1 MESNLKVKIEVSKLS
16 KKEYI
21 IKDKSDIIIG
31 RFYIIEFADSS
42 KKCDIKLNFY
52 KACKCELLKET
63 LKLILRAVFKDLN
76 IFKINIKTVEGIE
89 ISSFL
94 DLGFTLEGIFS
105 ENQYHEG
112 EFLDE
117 LSFGITRTEYNH
129 KIKSLFIE
137 LKGKNIVLRNLT
149 PGNAN
154 DLLEYYIRNKE
165 YLAPFEP
172 NRDNNFYTLDGQR
185 DILNESYRQF
195 LNGSSIEVGIFKND
209 NFIGKIKV
217 SSLVFG
223 SFKNGILGY
232 SIDKLEQGH
241 GYMKEAVNLFI
252 DYLFTEEDLHRVEAS
267 ALLENEKSKGVLK
280 GCRFNELGINKK
292 YLFINGQWK
301 DHVTYYI
308 TKEEF
313 YRKQSK

>member
-1 MESNLKVKIEVSKLS
+1 MECNLKIKIEASKLS
-16 KKEYI
+16 KNEYI
-21 IKDKSDIIIG
+21 IKDKSDITVG
-31 RFYIIEFADSS
+31 RFYIIELADTS
-42 KKCDIKLNFY
+42 KKCDIKLSFY
-52 KACKCELLKET
+52 KTCKYELLKEA
-63 LKLILRAVFKDLN
+63 LIMILRAVFKDLN
-76 IFKINIKTVEGIE
+76 IFKVNIRAIEGIDVN
-89 ISSFL
+89 SFF
-94 DLGFTLEGIFS
+94 DLGFTLEGVFS
-105 ENQYHEG
+105 NNEYHNG

-129 KIKSLFIE
+129 KIKSSFIE
-137 LKGKNIVLRNLT
+137 LKGENIVLRNLT

-154 DLLEYYIRNKE
+154 DLLEYYIRNKD

-172 NRDNNFYTLDGQR
+172 TRDNSFYTLDGQR
-185 DILNESYRQF
+185 DILNENYRQF
-195 LNGSSIEVGIFKND
+195 LNGNAIEVGIFKND

-217 SSLVFG
+217 SNIVYG
-223 SFKNGILGY
+223 SFKNGIIGY

-252 DYLFTEEDLHRVEAS
+252 DYLFIEEDLHRVEAS

-280 GCRFNELGINKK
+280 GCKFNELGINKK

-308 TKEEF
+308 TKDEF
-313 YRKQSK
+313 YKK

>member
-1 MESNLKVKIEVSKLS
+1 MECNLKIKIEASKLS
-16 KKEYI
+16 KNEYI
-21 IKDKSDIIIG
+21 IKDKNDITVG
-31 RFYIIEFADSS
+31 RFCIIELADSS
-42 KKCDIKLNFY
+42 KKCDIKLSFY
-52 KACKCELLKET
+52 KICKYELLKEA
-63 LKLILRAVFKDLN
+63 LIMILRAVFKDLN
-76 IFKINIKTVEGIE
+76 IFKVNIRAVEGIE
-89 ISSFL
+89 VNSFF
-94 DLGFTLEGIFS
+94 DLGFTLEGVFS
-105 ENQYHEG
+105 NNEYHNG

-129 KIKSLFIE
+129 KIKPSFIE
-137 LKGKNIVLRNLT
+137 LKGENIVLRNLT
-149 PGNAN
+149 PGNAKN
-154 DLLEYYIRNKE
+154 LLDYYIRNKE

-172 NRDNNFYTLDGQR
+172 NRDSNFYTLDGQR
-185 DILNESYRQF
+185 DLLNESYRQF
-195 LNGSSIEVGIFKND
+195 LNGNAIEVGIFKKG

-217 SSLVFG
+217 SSIVYG
-223 SFKNGILGY
+223 SFKNGIIGY

-252 DYLFTEEDLHRVEAS
+252 DYLFTEGDLHRVEAS

-308 TKEEF
+308 TKDEF
-313 YRKQSK
+313 YRK